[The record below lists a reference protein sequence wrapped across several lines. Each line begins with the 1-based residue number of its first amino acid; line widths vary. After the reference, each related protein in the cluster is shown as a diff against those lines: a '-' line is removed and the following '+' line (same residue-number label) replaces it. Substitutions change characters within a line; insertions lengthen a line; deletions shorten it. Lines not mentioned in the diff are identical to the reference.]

1 MTSYNNNNS
10 SESKIESKFYALR
23 TEEHLRACKE
33 LTPAQ
38 RDICYY
44 LKTLDPDGDWLGLN
58 LDDIAKPLGLS
69 KRTVSN
75 ALKVLDRLGWIE
87 FKKVTGLRRISINY

>member
-1 MTSYNNNNS
+1 MTFYNNNNF

-44 LKTLDPDGDWLGLN
+44 LKTLDPDGDWLGFN

-69 KRTVSN
+69 KRTVSY
-75 ALKVLDRLGWIE
+75 ALKVLDLLGWIE
-87 FKKVTGLRRISINY
+87 FKKVTGHRRISINH

>member
-1 MTSYNNNNS
+1 MTFYNNYNFPEIKTEN
-10 SESKIESKFYALR
+10 KFYALY

-38 RDICYY
+38 RDIYYY
-44 LKTLDPDGDWLGLN
+44 LVTLDPDGGWLGLN

-69 KRTVSN
+69 KRTVSG
-75 ALKVLDRLGWIE
+75 ALKVLDQLGWID
-87 FKKVTGLRRISINY
+87 FKKVTGHRRISINH